1 MKKELKYLE
10 NIYGERNLQLI
21 EKLLCSSNPN
31 CNQQAKAFVT
41 TMCEVE
47 KVKARN
53 LKFKK
58 RMELKGRLTKYLK
71 DFSLD
76 MVPSDNLITFFIG
89 IELEMVLCK
98 LFEIESY
105 FGKKCRTFHAKTA
118 DDYEKLF
125 AMTGEGALDLKLNYD
140 PVFTGKF
147 KEEVNICM
155 SWLGSM
161 LFKSYKYNEYMYNY
175 ETLKNELDSLSKKYC
190 DETDSDT
197 LWENETLPEC
207 FKGEALLWNEI
218 YSKFKIFKD
227 HGLKAIEKF
236 ETTLP
241 GAEAIKD
248 KKFFKST
255 VTRLDNMLNKYKKLI
270 EVGE

>member
-1 MKKELKYLE
+1 MNKELKYLE

-21 EKLLCSSNPN
+21 EKLLCSNDPYY
-31 CNQQAKAFVT
+31 NQQAKIFVT

-47 KVKARN
+47 RTKARN
-53 LKFKK
+53 MKFKK
-58 RMELKGRLTKYLK
+58 RMELKGRLTKFLK

-76 MVPSDNLITFFIG
+76 IVPSDNLITFFMG
-89 IELEMVLCK
+89 IELEMILCK

-105 FGKKCRTFHAKTA
+105 FAKKCRTFHAKTA
-118 DDYEKLF
+118 DDYEKLIV
-125 AMTGEGALDLKLNYD
+125 MMGEDDLNLNLDYE

-147 KEEVNICM
+147 KEEINICM

-161 LFKSYKYNEYMYNY
+161 LFKTYKYNEYMYNH

-190 DETDSDT
+190 DETDNST

-218 YSKFKIFKD
+218 YSKLRIFKD
-227 HGLKAIEKF
+227 YGLKAIEKF

-241 GAEAIKD
+241 GIEAGKD

-255 VTRLDNMLNKYKKLI
+255 VTRLENVLNKYKKLI